1 VTELPEGAVLRD
13 SEIKGIS
20 SGELMTAEHKNKD
33 PFDFSPFAT
42 LWMATNH
49 MPHCRDHSNAIYRR
63 AEVLSFNR
71 EFKGDKAD
79 TDLSNKLIKELPG
92 IFKMAT
98 DAIAGVFITGQF
110 THCPSSEKAKSSWRL
125 ESDQVMQFLADE
137 YEEASGEMVLLKDI
151 FHTYRYSW
159 APQSGAKHTY
169 GRNKFY
175 QRLKELGCTVKDT
188 NQGDALV
195 GYRIK
200 PTQT

>member
-1 VTELPEGAVLRD
+1 
-13 SEIKGIS
+13 
-20 SGELMTAEHKNKD
+20 MTAEHKNKD

-98 DAIAGVFITGQF
+98 DAIAGVFIVRLLPAVFLGPIAGVVADCKRVARGVGQGAE
-110 THCPSSEKAKSSWRL
+110 H
-125 ESDQVMQFLADE
+125 ES
-137 YEEASGEMVLLKDI
+137 I
-151 FHTYRYSW
+151 
-159 APQSGAKHTY
+159 
-169 GRNKFY
+169 GR
-175 QRLKELGCTVKDT
+175 
-188 NQGDALV
+188 
-195 GYRIK
+195 
-200 PTQT
+200 